1 MAARG
6 SAEWNGDLQTGK
18 GKFTAGD
25 SISGQYSFGTRFGD
39 EPGANPE
46 QLIAAAHASCFS
58 MALSLILGEDG
69 ITPESVKTDAVV
81 SIAMLEDEGP
91 TITSSKL
98 TCRATIPGIDD
109 AAFQKAAEAAKDH
122 CPVSKA
128 LAGIKEVTLNATLEN
143 A

>member
-1 MAARG
+1 LAARG
-6 SAEWNGDLQTGK
+6 SAEWNGDLKSGEGT
-18 GKFTAGD
+18 FTAGD
-25 SISGQYSFGTRFGD
+25 SINGKYSFRTRFED

-69 ITPESVKTDAVV
+69 IVPDSIRTDASVT
-81 SIAMLEDEGP
+81 IRLLEDEGP
-91 TITSSKL
+91 TITRIDLDCHAK
-98 TCRATIPGIDD
+98 IPGIDD
-109 AAFQKAAEAAKDH
+109 AGFQKAAEAAKGG

-128 LAGIKEVTLNATLEN
+128 LAGVPEVNLAATLDT